1 MHPQNALLPSP
12 WVNTNQHRNRDNE
25 PPPSSLPVIPVQAQ
39 GREEKQ
45 DQRASLVVTALSI
58 SWSSSPCASVSL
70 GQVLQVWCR
79 PDVTLRYSRVCLL
92 LN

>member
-1 MHPQNALLPSP
+1 MHPQNAVLPSL
-12 WVNTNQHRNRDNE
+12 WVDTNQQRNRDNE

-39 GREEKQ
+39 GKEKQ

-70 GQVLQVWCR
+70 GQVLQVVQTRCH
-79 PDVTLRYSRVCLL
+79 TQIF
-92 LN
+92 

>member
-1 MHPQNALLPSP
+1 MHPQNAVLPSL
-12 WVNTNQHRNRDNE
+12 WVNTNQQRNRDNE

-39 GREEKQ
+39 GKEKQ

-70 GQVLQVWCR
+70 GQVLQVVQTRCH
-79 PDVTLRYSRVCLL
+79 TQIF
-92 LN
+92 

>member
-1 MHPQNALLPSP
+1 MHPQNAMLPSL
-12 WVNTNQHRNRDNE
+12 WVNTNQQRNRDE

-58 SWSSSPCASVSL
+58 SSSSSPCASVSL

>member
-1 MHPQNALLPSP
+1 MHPQNAVLPSL
-12 WVNTNQHRNRDNE
+12 WVDTNQQRNRDNK

-39 GREEKQ
+39 GKEKQ

-70 GQVLQVWCR
+70 GQVLQVVQTRCH
-79 PDVTLRYSRVCLL
+79 TQIF
-92 LN
+92 